1 MGMQKAN
8 MTLLLRSHEVE
19 GLLDL
24 KGAMQVLEQVYR
36 EQAAGEV
43 KAIAPL
49 RLMDRGI
56 RLVAGG
62 LAASDRVGLRLS
74 PTGGIALAL
83 VYEMSSGN
91 LLSIMGYPFSSL
103 RISATVGLALDRM
116 APADVK
122 TAALI
127 GSGRLAPALLDAV
140 VGLRP
145 IERVVVYSRSAERRR
160 SFAERSGRQYGIE
173 FRAASSPQGA
183 LAEADLVLVSTN
195 APEPALCGQWL
206 RPGLSVFGCGRPN
219 EFDDE
224 VYLRAD
230 LIVVSSKTHELGYYD
245 TKLDRPLIRLSQA
258 GQVSWHAVAELGE
271 IVAGRVLLP
280 EAQKSLTIFRES
292 QGGYSDLALAA
303 AAYHQAVERG
313 LGQTITV
320 D

>member
-1 MGMQKAN
+1 
-8 MTLLLRSHEVE
+8 VE
-19 GLLDL
+19 GLLNL

-49 RLMDRGI
+49 RLMERGI

-103 RISATVGLALDRM
+103 RIAATVGLALDRM
-116 APADVK
+116 APRGVR
-122 TAALI
+122 TATLI
-127 GSGRLAPALLDAV
+127 GSGRLAPALLDAA

-160 SFAERSGRQYGIE
+160 SFAERSARQYGID
-173 FRAASSPQGA
+173 FVTAATAQEA
-183 LAEADLVLVSTN
+183 LEDADLVLVSTN
-195 APEPALCGQWL
+195 SPEPALRGQWL

-230 LIVVSSKTHELGYYD
+230 LIVVSSKTHELEYYD

-258 GQVSWHAVAELGE
+258 GPVSWDAVAELGE
-271 IVAGRVLLP
+271 IVTGRVALP
-280 EAQKSLTIFRES
+280 NADGSLTIFRES
-292 QGGYSDLALAA
+292 QGGYSDLALAD
-303 AAYHQAVERG
+303 AAYEQAVENG

>member
-1 MGMQKAN
+1 

-19 GLLDL
+19 DLLDL
-24 KGAMQVLEQVYR
+24 TGAMQVLERVYR

-43 KAIAPL
+43 NATAPL

-62 LAASDRVGLRLS
+62 LTASDRVGLRVS
-74 PTGGIALAL
+74 ATGSVALAL
-83 VYEMSSGN
+83 VYEMSTGN

-116 APADVK
+116 APAGVK

-127 GSGRLAPALLDAV
+127 GSGRLAPALLDAA

-145 IERVVVYSRSAERRR
+145 IERVVVYSRSAERRQA
-160 SFAERSGRQYGIE
+160 FAERSGRQYGID
-173 FRAASSPQGA
+173 FTAAASPAEA
-183 LAEADLVLVSTN
+183 LADAELVLVSTN
-195 APEPALCGQWL
+195 SPEPALKGEWL
-206 RPGLSVFGCGRPN
+206 RPGLSVYGCGRPN

-224 VYLRAD
+224 VYRRAD
-230 LIVVSSKTHELGYYD
+230 SIVVSSKTHELGYYD
-245 TKLDRPLIRLSQA
+245 TKLDQPLVRMSQA
-258 GQVSWHAVAELGE
+258 GQISWDGVAELGE
-271 IVAGRVLLP
+271 IVVGRVQLP
-280 EAQKSLTIFRES
+280 DAEGGLTIFRES

-303 AAYHQAVERG
+303 AAYEQAVEKG
-313 LGQTITV
+313 LGQNIIV

>member
-1 MGMQKAN
+1 

-24 KGAMQVLEQVYR
+24 TGAMQVLERVYR
-36 EQAAGEV
+36 EQVAGDV
-43 KAIAPL
+43 NATPPL

-62 LAASDRVGLRLS
+62 LTASDRVGLRVS
-74 PTGGIALAL
+74 ATGSGALAL
-83 VYEMSSGN
+83 VYEMSTGN

-116 APADVK
+116 VPAGAK

-127 GSGRLAPALLDAV
+127 GSGRLAPALLDAA

-145 IERVVVYSRSAERRR
+145 IERVVVYSRSAERRQ
-160 SFAERSGRQYGIE
+160 SFAERSALQYGID
-173 FRAASSPQGA
+173 FTAAASPVAA
-183 LAEADLVLVSTN
+183 LADAELVLVSTN
-195 APEPALCGQWL
+195 SPEAALRGEWL

-224 VYLRAD
+224 VYRRAD
-230 LIVVSSKTHELGYYD
+230 RIVVSCKTHELGYYD
-245 TKLDRPLIRLSQA
+245 TKLDQPLIRMSQT
-258 GQVSWHAVAELGE
+258 GQINWDAVAELGE
-271 IVAGRVLLP
+271 VVTGRVALP
-280 EAQKSLTIFRES
+280 EAKGSLTVFRES

-303 AAYHQAVERG
+303 AAYEQAVEKS
-313 LGQTITV
+313 LGQSIVV

>member
-1 MGMQKAN
+1 

-24 KGAMQVLEQVYR
+24 KRAMQVLEQVYH

-62 LAASDRVGLRLS
+62 LTASDRVGLRLS
-74 PTGGIALAL
+74 ATGGLALAL

-116 APADVK
+116 APAGVK
-122 TAALI
+122 SAALI
-127 GSGRLAPALLDAV
+127 GSGRLAPALLDAA

-145 IERVVVYSRSAERRR
+145 IERVVVYSRSAERRQ
-160 SFAERSGRQYGIE
+160 SFAECSARLYGIS
-173 FRAASSPQGA
+173 FTAASTAQEA
-183 LAEADLVLVSTN
+183 LEKADVVLVSTN
-195 APEPALCGQWL
+195 SPEPALRGQWL

-224 VYLRAD
+224 VYLSAD
-230 LIVVSSKTHELGYYD
+230 LIVVSSKTHEMGYYD
-245 TKLDRPLIRLSQA
+245 TNLDRPLIRLSQA
-258 GQVSWHAVAELGE
+258 GRVSWDAVAELGE
-271 IVAGRVLLP
+271 IVTGRVPLP
-280 EAQKSLTIFRES
+280 EAKKSLTIFRES

-303 AAYHQAVERG
+303 AAYEQAVENG